1 MSVIEELWYGDLDP
15 QEKSFGEDPKIQ
27 EMQLQAMRT
36 YEKLKAEL
44 SDEDFEKVEKHL
56 EETEKINAAY
66 AKNAFTYGFRIGMR
80 FVIESFKH
88 D

>member
-1 MSVIEELWYGDLDP
+1 MNVIEEFWYGNLDP
-15 QEKSFGEDPKIQ
+15 QERPFWGDPRIQ
-27 EMQLQAMRT
+27 EMQLQAMKT

-80 FVIESFKH
+80 FVIESFTS